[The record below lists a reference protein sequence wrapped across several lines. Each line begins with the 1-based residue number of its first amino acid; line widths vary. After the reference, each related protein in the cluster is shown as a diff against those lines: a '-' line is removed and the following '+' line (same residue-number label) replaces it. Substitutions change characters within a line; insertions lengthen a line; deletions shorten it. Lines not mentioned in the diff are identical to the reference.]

1 MTSQSNSDGS
11 SQSVTRFDRAAV
23 FVNERAGGG
32 KAQRLFPSLNRS
44 SASTEFR
51 HRSNDANSKELES
64 LAKEAIQ
71 GGERLLFAVGGDGT
85 LQGLVN
91 AAYGHDVVLGV
102 IPAGGGNDF
111 ARALNL
117 PREPLSG
124 PSRRTL

>member
-32 KAQRLFPSLNRS
+32 KARDYSPSLNRS
-44 SASTEFR
+44 SRARNFDTD
-51 HRSNDANSKELES
+51 SNDADSKELES

-111 ARALNL
+111 ARA
-117 PREPLSG
+117 
-124 PSRRTL
+124 